1 MKNRGRNR
9 QNRLQVIEEV
19 ENLLSH
25 IYIIFVH
32 HTIIMYT
39 FV

>member
-32 HTIIMYT
+32 HIIIMYT